1 MDNLRKY
8 AKLIIN
14 IGINIQK
21 GQNLVINSPVE
32 TAEFA
37 RMLTE
42 EAYLS
47 GAREVFVRWNDDA
60 ITKLKLLN
68 DAEEVIDEFPSWL
81 KEFFNCYS
89 NKNTAFLSISA
100 SDPEALKGVSPE
112 RLIKQQKVSSI
123 GLKDYIGKIMSHE
136 LSWCVVSIPTINWA
150 KKVYPNVSEKEAVE
164 KLWNAIFNAT
174 RINEENPVES
184 WKIHLERL
192 KTHREFMNKEQF
204 KSLHFKSNN
213 GTDLIVE
220 LVENHIWGGGS
231 DENKNGVEFVAN
243 IPTEE
248 IFTMPKKNGVNG
260 IVYSSKPLVY
270 NGNLIDEFVL
280 TFKNGKV
287 TESFAKVGND
297 ILKELINADEGASR
311 LGEVALVQYDSPISN
326 VNTLFYKTL
335 YDENASCHLAFGKA
349 YPSNLKDSDKLTKE
363 QLEEIGM
370 NDSVIHVDFMV
381 GTKDLNVIG
390 IKQDGSTKDI
400 FKNGNFVI

>member
-21 GQNLVINSPVE
+21 NQNLVINSPVE

-60 ITKLKLLN
+60 TTKLKLLN

-81 KEFFNCYS
+81 KEFFNYYS

-150 KKVYPNVSEKEAVE
+150 KKVYPNVTEKEAVE

-174 RINEENPVES
+174 RINEEDPVQA

-192 KTHREFMNKEQF
+192 KTHREFMNEEQF
-204 KSLHFKSNN
+204 KSIRFKSNN
-213 GTDLIVE
+213 GTDLTVE

-280 TFKNGKV
+280 KFENGKV
-287 TESFAKVGND
+287 VESFAKIGND

-381 GTKDLNVIG
+381 GTKDLNVTG
-390 IKQDGSTKDI
+390 IKKDGSTKDI